1 MTRLALIAVAVVTAA
16 CSSRTVLTDLV
27 EARRLVASTHVAFT
41 TAAETSNRAVMGR
54 SDDESRAAAADAVKA
69 RDAVDRDLAALR
81 PLLEKLRYTE
91 EIRLLDTFTAQ
102 FADYERLDDELLPL
116 AAENSNLKA
125 QQLSFGPARDTVA
138 AFRQAIGDSPAAAR
152 AHIGVLET
160 LALHAPHIAEATD
173 AAMTRMEAEMARSEA
188 ATRQALAQL
197 KGVLSPSQFSAAAAL
212 FDRFISINA
221 EIVTLSRRNSN
232 VRSLALALGQRRET
246 TALCEATLQALER
259 TLAAHSL
266 GGTR

>member
-1 MTRLALIAVAVVTAA
+1 MKPLLVLACAALVAA

-27 EARRLVASTHVAFT
+27 GARRLVASMHVAFT

-54 SDDESRAAAADAVKA
+54 SDDESRAAAAEAVKA

-81 PLLEKLRYTE
+81 PLLERLRYAE
-91 EIRLLDTFTAQ
+91 EMRLLDTFTAQ
-102 FADYERLDDELLPL
+102 YADYQRLDDELLPL
-116 AAENSNLKA
+116 AAKNSNLKA
-125 QQLSFGPARDTVA
+125 QQLSFGPARDAAA

-152 AHIGVLET
+152 AHIGTLEI
-160 LALHAPHIAEATD
+160 LALHGPHIAEVTD
-173 AAMTRMEAEMARSEA
+173 EAMTRMEAEMARSEA
-188 ATRQALAQL
+188 AIRQALAQL
-197 KGVLSPSQFSAAAAL
+197 KGELPPSQFSVAAAA
-212 FDRFISINA
+212 FDRFMSINA
-221 EIVTLSRRNSN
+221 EIVMLSRRNSN

-246 TALCEATLQALER
+246 MARCEAALQALEQ